1 MEDEEGEVAALDP
14 GVLMEDILEYLKL
27 LNYEAEFCSERGLKP
42 LSKCYFAVKVSAS
55 EQFMYFVTLVS
66 WLLQLCG
73 QSQGG
78 WNQYDD
84 PNTVTNNIVLDLKKL
99 DVLIDYPPSK
109 LKSGSG
115 EAVCQALHG
124 LVQVALK
131 AQRFKFRQPVVPEDD
146 EGDEGGAMGDGDDM
160 EGNADI
166 ADMVNNDFDDDD
178 DIAELVET
186 GANDLRANDFD
197 GQDNA
202 IIEAAIDPDEWQR
215 E

>member
-1 MEDEEGEVAALDP
+1 M
-14 GVLMEDILEYLKL
+14 
-27 LNYEAEFCSERGLKP
+27 
-42 LSKCYFAVKVSAS
+42 SKCYFAVKISAS

-66 WLLQLCG
+66 WLLTLCG

-131 AQRFKFRQPVVPEDD
+131 AQKFKFRTPVIPDD
-146 EGDEGGAMGDGDDM
+146 EDGDDGGDAGDGDDM

-186 GANDLRANDFD
+186 GANDLRAGDFENP
-197 GQDNA
+197 DNA
-202 IIEAAIDPDEWQR
+202 IIETDIDPDEWLR

>member
-1 MEDEEGEVAALDP
+1 MEEDEGEVAAVDP

-27 LNYEAEFCSERGLKP
+27 LNYETDFCSERGLKP

-66 WLLQLCG
+66 WLLTLCG

-99 DVLIDYPPSK
+99 DILIDYPPSK

-115 EAVCQALHG
+115 EAVCQALFG

-131 AQRFKFRQPVVPEDD
+131 AQRFKFKTPVIPEDD
-146 EGDEGGAMGDGDDM
+146 EDEGGADD
-160 EGNADI
+160 NDQDNIVDI
-166 ADMVNNDFDDDD
+166 ANNDFDDDD

-186 GANDLRANDFD
+186 GANDLRAGDFENP
-197 GQDNA
+197 DNA
-202 IIEAAIDPDEWQR
+202 IIETDIDPDEWQR